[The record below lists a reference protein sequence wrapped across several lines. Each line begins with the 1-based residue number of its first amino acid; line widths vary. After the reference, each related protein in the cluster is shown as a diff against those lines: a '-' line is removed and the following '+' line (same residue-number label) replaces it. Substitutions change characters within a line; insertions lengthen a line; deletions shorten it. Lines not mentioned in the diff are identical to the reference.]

1 MYKKLDYGMLC
12 WIVEYIYEETEEPS
26 VMVGAI
32 LTKQVGE
39 GCLCL

>member
-1 MYKKLDYGMLC
+1 MLR
-12 WIVEYIYEETEEPS
+12 WMVDFILSYETEEPS

-39 GCLCL
+39 RCLCL